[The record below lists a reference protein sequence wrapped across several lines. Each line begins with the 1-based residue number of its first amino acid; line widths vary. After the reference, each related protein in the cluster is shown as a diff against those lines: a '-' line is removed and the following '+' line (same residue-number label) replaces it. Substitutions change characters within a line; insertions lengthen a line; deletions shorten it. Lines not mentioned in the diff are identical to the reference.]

1 MLGHRALN
9 VEDYMAILKRRW
21 WLIAIPT
28 FILPVL
34 AVIATLYI
42 PPQYVSQTLVLIDQQ
57 KVPENFVP
65 SVVTE
70 DINSRLASMKEQIL
84 SRSSIQPIIEKFSLY
99 YDQHLSMDDRIALAR
114 KSIDIQPITSEI
126 SRSNGLP
133 GFKIF
138 FTASDAHTAQ
148 EVCAEITTLFTGAN
162 LRSRSEAAEGTTDFL
177 KEQLDSAKRTLD
189 DQDAKLAAFQREH
202 FGMLPED
209 EANNINI
216 LSTLNTQL
224 DASTQALSRMEQDKS
239 YMDTMLAQQAA
250 SSPTAAASPQTD
262 EKQLQD
268 LLAQQATLTLH
279 YTANYPGLIEINRK
293 IADLRRKMAQTP
305 ATPSSA
311 ASSTDSG
318 RNDSAAVQDLRARI
332 RAADIGIQAK
342 RAEQAQLNKQIHAYQ
357 GRIQSSPQ
365 VEAEFKELTRDTQT
379 SQALYD
385 SDLTKLNQSQMATDL
400 EHRQEGE
407 TFSLLDEA
415 NLPDSPTYPKRRVFA
430 SGGLAAGLFLGLLLS
445 ALLEYRDTALRSDR
459 DIWAFTKLPTL
470 AVIAWSGEVA
480 DRKPGKFARLK
491 RLFRRKPSK
500 VATLANAPESHV

>member
-239 YMDTMLAQQAA
+239 YMDTLLAPQAA

-445 ALLEYRDTALRSDR
+445 ALLEYRDTALRSER
-459 DIWAFTKLPTL
+459 DVWAFTKLPTL

-491 RLFRRKPSK
+491 QLFRRKPSK